1 MMNSSAYGIILLMKR
16 DIYAHLIYARPK
28 PIIGKLAYY
37 LLKLLGAEIPVSTKI
52 GKDFLLLH
60 GGYGVVLHPKAVFG
74 NRVRV
79 YPGVTVGRADVQNPI
94 EKSKFEGLVVEDD
107 VILGTGSKILCSD
120 GTLRVGHRTIVG
132 ANAVLLQSTGE
143 NEIWAGIPAKCVG
156 KRED

>member
-1 MMNSSAYGIILLMKR
+1 MKR

-28 PIIGKLAYY
+28 PVIGKLAYY

-74 NRVRV
+74 DRVRV

-107 VILGTGSKILCSD
+107 VILSTGSKILCSD
-120 GTLRVGHRTIVG
+120 GILRVGRRTIVG

-143 NEIWAGIPAKCVG
+143 NEIWAGIPAKCLG

>member
-1 MMNSSAYGIILLMKR
+1 MQR
-16 DIYAHLIYARPK
+16 DIYGHLIYARSK
-28 PIIGKLAYY
+28 PVIGKLAYY

-74 NRVRV
+74 DRVRV
-79 YPGVTVGRADVQNPI
+79 YPGVTVGRADVQLPI
-94 EKSKFEGLVVEDD
+94 DRSKFQGLVVEDD

-120 GTLRVGHRTIVG
+120 GILRVGRRTIVG

-143 NEIWAGIPAKCVG
+143 NEVWAGIPAKCIG
-156 KRED
+156 TRED

>member
-1 MMNSSAYGIILLMKR
+1 MKR
-16 DIYAHLIYARPK
+16 DIYARLIYARPK
-28 PIIGKLAYY
+28 PVIGKLAYY

-60 GGYGVVLHPKAVFG
+60 SGYGVVLHPKAVFG

-107 VILGTGSKILCSD
+107 VILGTGSKILCSE
-120 GTLRVGHRTIVG
+120 GILRVGRRTIVG